1 METIGFLTYPFL
13 ACVMLI
19 AIHTYFGVHMLERGI
34 IFVDLS
40 LAQFIGLGIA
50 VSFLIGLGDNGSYLF
65 SVGFAVIGAAIL
77 SLSRYIA
84 RITNIEAFIGVL
96 YIFSLS
102 ASILVLSSSPHGLE
116 EFKAI
121 LSGNILWLAPRDIL
135 YSFIL
140 YFIIGVI
147 HLVFRRRFFEL
158 TREGKGGYIWEFIFF
173 LSFAFVL
180 VSSVKL
186 GGILLVFAML
196 VIPALI
202 GRLYTRRPGV
212 VLLGGWCVGVVV
224 SVFGI
229 ILSYLYDLPTS
240 PLIILLLSLIFFVLL
255 AVKGLK
261 GRCKGS
267 KQVVV

>member
-1 METIGFLTYPFL
+1 VETLVFLTYPLL

-19 AIHTYFGVHMLERGI
+19 FIHTYFGVHMLERGI

-50 VSFLIGLGDNGSYLF
+50 ISFLMGLGHGGSYLF
-65 SVGFAVIGAAIL
+65 SVGFAVLGAAIL

-102 ASILVLSSSPHGLE
+102 AGILVLSRSAHGME

-121 LSGNILWLAPRDIL
+121 LSGNILWLAPGDII
-135 YSFIL
+135 YSFLL
-140 YFIIGVI
+140 YCIIGGV
-147 HLVFRRRFFEL
+147 HFVFRRRFFEL
-158 TREGKGGYIWEFIFF
+158 TREGRGGFIWEFIFF

-202 GRLYTRRPGV
+202 GRLYTKVPGA
-212 VLLGGWCVGVVV
+212 VLLCGWLVGVVV
-224 SVFGI
+224 SIFGLA
-229 ILSYLYDLPTS
+229 LSYYYDLPTS
-240 PLIILLLSLIFFVLL
+240 PLIILFLSVVFFVLL
-255 AVKGLK
+255 LLK
-261 GRCKGS
+261 GIKGGR
-267 KQVVV
+267 QVVL

>member
-1 METIGFLTYPFL
+1 MEIVGFLIYPFL

-50 VSFLIGLGDNGSYLF
+50 LSFLMGYGDGSEGYLF
-65 SVGFAVIGAAIL
+65 SIGFAVLGAAIL

-84 RITNIEAFIGVL
+84 KVTNIEAFIGVL

-102 ASILVLSSSPHGLE
+102 ASMLVLSRSPHGLE
-116 EFKAI
+116 EFKAM
-121 LSGNILWLAPRDIL
+121 LSGNILWLGGKDII
-135 YSFIL
+135 YSFVL
-140 YFIIGVI
+140 YFIIGVV
-147 HLVFRRRFFEL
+147 HYVFRKRFL
-158 TREGKGGYIWEFIFF
+158 AVTREGKGGFLWEFLFF

-202 GRLYTRRPGV
+202 GRLYTKRPAF
-212 VLLGGWCVGVVV
+212 VLLRGWLVGVAA
-224 SVFGI
+224 SVFG
-229 ILSYLYDLPTS
+229 LGVSYRLDLPSS
-240 PLIILLLSLIFFVLL
+240 PLIILFLSVVFFVLL
-255 AVKGLK
+255 AVKGYKSRATL
-261 GRCKGS
+261 
-267 KQVVV
+267 

>member
-1 METIGFLTYPFL
+1 METLGFLIYPFL

-19 AIHTYFGVHMLERGI
+19 FIHTYFGVHMLERGI

-50 VSFLIGLGDNGSYLF
+50 LSFLMGLGDGGSYLF
-65 SVGFAVIGAAIL
+65 SIGFAVLGAAIL
-77 SLSRYIA
+77 SLSRHIA
-84 RITNIEAFIGVL
+84 RVTNIEAFIGVL

-102 ASILVLSSSPHGLE
+102 AAILVLSRSPRGLE

-121 LSGNILWLAPRDIL
+121 LSGNILWLAPGNII
-135 YSFIL
+135 YSFVL
-140 YFIIGVI
+140 YCIIGGV
-147 HLVFRRRFFEL
+147 HFVFRRRFFEL
-158 TREGKGGYIWEFIFF
+158 TREGKGGFIWEFIFF

-202 GRLYTRRPGV
+202 GRLYTKTPGA
-212 VLLGGWCVGVVV
+212 VLLCGWLVGVVV
-224 SVFGI
+224 SIFG
-229 ILSYLYDLPTS
+229 LAFSYYCDLPSS
-240 PLIILLLSLIFFVLL
+240 PLIILSLSAIFFVLL
-255 AVKGLK
+255 LLK
-261 GRCKGS
+261 GIKGVS
-267 KQVVV
+267 HIAL